1 MTYQFEW
8 DNANLAKIDLV
19 KKSGRIFSINEIES
33 VFEDENKHFEE
44 SYPDVLTNEQR
55 YQVTGKSNKGII
67 LIITF
72 VFRNRKIRVFNVWR
86 AKQTKLK
93 KYNEKVRNL
102 EK

>member
-8 DNANLAKIDLV
+8 DNANIAKIALV

-33 VFEDENKHFEE
+33 VFEDENKFFEE
-44 SYPDVLTNEQR
+44 SYPDVLTNESR
-55 YQVTGKSNKGII
+55 FQVIGRSNKDNI

-72 VFRNRKIRVFNVWR
+72 VFRNGKVRIFNVWK
-86 AKQTKLK
+86 AKQSKLK